1 MSLRLADR
9 CEANPMTTNRK
20 IAIAVGVL
28 FFTATISYG
37 VGNAL
42 IASALEA
49 QDDLSSPN
57 IAQIRIGVLLEFINS
72 AAVVGIGVLLF
83 PILRRYSEGMALG
96 YAGSR
101 IIESV
106 LLLMGAL
113 SALLLLTLRWYDLA
127 FQMAMIALGA
137 GSLLLCYILYKNRLV
152 PRVISVLGFVGYI
165 ALFAYGW
172 SEIFGQNIGLV
183 LFIPGAIFEIV
194 FPLWLI
200 VKGFNEPAV
209 TARSVK

>member
-1 MSLRLADR
+1 
-9 CEANPMTTNRK
+9 MTTNRR

-28 FFTATISYG
+28 FFAATISYG

-49 QDDLSSPN
+49 PDGLLNPN
-57 IAQIRIGVLLEFINS
+57 NTQIGIGVLLEFINS
-72 AAVVGIGVLLF
+72 AAVIGIGVLLF
-83 PILRRYSEGMALG
+83 PVLRRYSEGMALG
-96 YAGSR
+96 YAGPR

-106 LLLMGAL
+106 LLLVGAL
-113 SALLLLTLRWYDLA
+113 SALLLLTLRWHDLT
-127 FQMAMIALGA
+127 FQIAMIALGA
-137 GSLLLCYILYKNRLV
+137 GSLLLCYILYTAKLV
-152 PRVISVLGFVGYI
+152 PRAISVLGFVGYI
-165 ALFAYGW
+165 ALFVYGL
-172 SEIFGQNIGLV
+172 SEILGLNIGLV
-183 LFIPGAIFEIV
+183 LFIPGGIFEIV

>member
-1 MSLRLADR
+1 M
-9 CEANPMTTNRK
+9 TNRK

-28 FFTATISYG
+28 FFTATLSYG
-37 VGNAL
+37 VGSAL
-42 IASALEA
+42 ITSALA
-49 QDDLSSPN
+49 TQDDLLNPN
-57 IAQIRIGVLLEFINS
+57 NTQIGIGVVLEFINS

-106 LLLMGAL
+106 LLLVGAL
-113 SALLLLTLRWYDLA
+113 SALLLLTLRWHDLT
-127 FQMAMIALGA
+127 FQMAMISLGA
-137 GSLLLCYILYKNRLV
+137 GSLLLCYILYTAKLV
-152 PRVISVLGFVGYI
+152 PRAISVLGFVGYV
-165 ALFAYGW
+165 ALLVYGL
-172 SEIFGQNIGLV
+172 SEILGLNIGLV
-183 LFIPGAIFEIV
+183 LFIPGGIFEIV

-200 VKGFNEPAV
+200 VKGFNESAV

>member
-1 MSLRLADR
+1 V
-9 CEANPMTTNRK
+9 TTNRK

-28 FFTATISYG
+28 FFAATASYS

-49 QDDLSSPN
+49 PDDLLDPN
-57 IAQIRIGVLLEFINS
+57 IAQIRVGVLLEFINS

-83 PILRRYSEGMALG
+83 PILREYSEGIALG

-106 LLLMGAL
+106 LLLVGAL
-113 SALLLLTLRWYDLA
+113 SALLLLTLEWHDLA
-127 FQMAMIALGA
+127 FQMAMIVLGA
-137 GSLLLCYILYKNRLV
+137 ASLLLCYILYRFRLV
-152 PRVISVLGFVGYI
+152 PRAISVLGFVGYI
-165 ALFAYGW
+165 AIFAYGW
-172 SEIFGQNIGLV
+172 LEISGQSIGLV
-183 LFIPGAIFEIV
+183 LFIPGAVFEIV

-200 VKGFNEPAV
+200 IKGFNEPAV

>member
-1 MSLRLADR
+1 
-9 CEANPMTTNRK
+9 MTTNRK

-49 QDDLSSPN
+49 PDDLMNPS
-57 IAQIRIGVLLEFINS
+57 IGQIGTGVFLEFINS

-106 LLLMGAL
+106 LLVVGAL

-137 GSLLLCYILYKNRLV
+137 GSLLLCYILYKVKLV
-152 PRVISVLGFVGYI
+152 PRAISILGFVGYI

-172 SEIFGQNIGLV
+172 LEIFGLNIGLV

-200 VKGFNEPAV
+200 IKGFNQ
-209 TARSVK
+209 